1 MGVFKFLIT
10 QKKYV
15 MKNRLQFIF
24 AVILSFNCVFATYSF
39 AISSTDTPSAIDI
52 TYDSQTYFLEEAAE
66 VIAFLAHPSS
76 EIYSTSVSSKG
87 SYGIISVTYKSA
99 WTGDYF
105 DAKFKVGFGSG
116 KFIRS
121 IDVISDEAF
130 MPAFTATT
138 NVKDII
144 ADILIEDEDAVYEA
158 ASVVERFTGKDLS
171 EFDGG
176 DLCLLILNCISLSI

>member
-1 MGVFKFLIT
+1 
-10 QKKYV
+10 

-24 AVILSFNCVFATYSF
+24 AVILSFNCVFATCSY
-39 AISSTDTPSAIDI
+39 AISTTNTPTSI
-52 TYDSQTYFLEEAAE
+52 TVATASNSYFLKEAAE
-66 VIAFLAHPSS
+66 VVAFLAHPSS
-76 EIYSTSVSSKG
+76 EIYSTSVSSNG
-87 SYGIISVTYKSA
+87 SYGTISVTYKSA